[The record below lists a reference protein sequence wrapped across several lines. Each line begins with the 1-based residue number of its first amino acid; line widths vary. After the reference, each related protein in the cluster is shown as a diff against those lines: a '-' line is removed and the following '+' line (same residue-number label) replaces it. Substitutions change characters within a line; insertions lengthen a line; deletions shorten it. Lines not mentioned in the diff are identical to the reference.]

1 MEFMNILSEINFK
14 SKGSSRL
21 LAGILAGGVLL
32 SSLSAQTA
40 APAQPVQPAAK
51 PIPAAVPRHYRPD
64 PFAGRAGKYYPLLW
78 GVDSLSVKAVESGAL
93 IRFTYRIVDPSKATV
108 FNDKKLD
115 AFLDSPAAHAR
126 LVIPTLEKV
135 GQLRQYNTPEAGT
148 SYWMAFSNPR
158 KTVKR
163 GDHVNV
169 VIGNFHAD
177 GLVVE

>member
-1 MEFMNILSEINFK
+1 MELIKILSQTNFK
-14 SKGSSRL
+14 SKGTGLL

-32 SSLSAQTA
+32 STVSAQTA
-40 APAQPVQPAAK
+40 APAQPAAK
-51 PIPAAVPRHYRPD
+51 PIPTAVPRHYRPD
-64 PFAGRAGKYYPLLW
+64 PFAGRAGKYYPLVW

-93 IRFTYRIVDPSKATV
+93 IRFTYRIVDPNKATV

-115 AFLDSPAAHAR
+115 AFLDSPSAHAR
-126 LVIPTLEKV
+126 LVIPTIEKV
-135 GQLRQYNTPEAGT
+135 GQLRQYNAPEAGT